1 MDGCAQNRSRSAGIV
16 YSEGSSTRKWHYSW
30 ISYEGQ
36 SGVYTRSSCVR
47 VCQKL
52 YKDYLM
58 CKCAFHRWGA
68 VYLMQHVYVC
78 VYVWRKNVIQG
89 AGCASVTWNSV
100 YGSVSTDLQQ
110 RFSIFSTNYELLKL
124 KNYLFFFY
132 EMLEISY
139 LINKNHITSLE

>member
-1 MDGCAQNRSRSAGIV
+1 MDGCARNRSRSTGIV

-36 SGVYTRSSCVR
+36 SDAYTRTSCVR
-47 VCQKL
+47 VYLYL

-58 CKCAFHRWGA
+58 CKCTFHRWGA
-68 VYLMQHVYVC
+68 VYLMQHEYVC

-100 YGSVSTDLQQ
+100 HGSVSTDLQQ
-110 RFSIFSTNYELLKL
+110 RFSIFSTNYELLQL
-124 KNYLFFFY
+124 KNYPFIFLWNDWN
-132 EMLEISY
+132 
-139 LINKNHITSLE
+139 LILGK